1 MRLLVTGG
9 CGFIGS
15 NFIRFALARGLATRV
30 VNLDALSYAGNP
42 ENLADL
48 AGDTRYRFVLG
59 RVEDPAAVAEA
70 MAGCE
75 ACVHFAAESH
85 VDRSIEEAAPF
96 LHTNVV
102 GTQALL
108 DAARKVGL
116 RRFVHVSTDEVY
128 GSLGPEEVSTE
139 ASPLRPRSPYAAS
152 KAAADHL
159 ALAAHETFGLPILI
173 ARPSNNYGP
182 YQFPEKFLPLMITNA
197 LEDQPLPIYGTG
209 RNVREWL
216 FVEECCEALGALLEK
231 GRPGEIYNV
240 GGGTGY
246 ENLAVARQVLAAL
259 GKLES
264 LLTFVPDRPGHDLRY
279 ALDSGKITREVGW
292 RPRVGLAEGLARTI
306 GWYREHE
313 PWWRPLKG
321 ALGRESR
328 GYWS

>member
-1 MRLLVTGG
+1 MNLLVTGG

-15 NFIRFALARGLATRV
+15 NLIRFVLARGLASRV
-30 VNLDALSYAGNP
+30 VNLDALTYAGNA
-42 ENLADL
+42 ENLADV
-48 AGDTRYRFVLG
+48 ARDPRYRFVLG
-59 RVEDPAAVAEA
+59 RVEDPAAVMEA

-75 ACVHFAAESH
+75 ACAHFAAESH

-96 LHTNVV
+96 VRTNVV
-102 GTQALL
+102 GTQVLL
-108 DAARKVGL
+108 DAARKAGV
-116 RRFVHVSTDEVY
+116 RRFLHVSTDEVY
-128 GSLGPEEVSTE
+128 GSLGPDAVATEE
-139 ASPLRPRSPYAAS
+139 SPLHPRSPYAAS

-159 ALAAHETFGLPILI
+159 ALAAFETFGLPVCI

-197 LEDQPLPIYGTG
+197 FQDQPLPIYGTG

-216 FVEECCEALGALLEK
+216 YVEDCCEGLATLLEK
-231 GRPGEIYNV
+231 GRPGQIYNV

-246 ENLAVARQVLAAL
+246 ENLAVARKVVAAL
-259 GKLES
+259 GKPAS

-279 ALDSGKITREVGW
+279 ALDSGKIAREAGW
-292 RPRVGLAEGLARTI
+292 RPRVGLEEGLARTI
-306 GWYREHE
+306 RWYQEHAS
-313 PWWRPLKG
+313 WWRSLKG

>member
-15 NFIRFALARGLATRV
+15 NFIRLVLTRGLATSI

-48 AGDTRYRFVLG
+48 SGDARYRFALG

-70 MAGCE
+70 IAGCE
-75 ACVHFAAESH
+75 VCVHFAAESH
-85 VDRSIEEAAPF
+85 VDRSIEAAAPF
-96 LHTNVV
+96 LRTNVI
-102 GTQALL
+102 GTQVLL
-108 DAARKVGL
+108 DAARKAGV
-116 RRFVHVSTDEVY
+116 RRFLHVSTDEVY
-128 GSLGPEEVSTE
+128 GSLEPEGVSTE

-159 ALAAHETFGLPILI
+159 VLAAHETFGLPVLI

-197 LEDQPLPIYGTG
+197 FEDRPLPIYGTG

-216 FVEECCEALGALLEK
+216 FVEDCCEGLAALLK
-231 GRPGEIYNV
+231 TGRPGEIYNV
-240 GGGTGY
+240 GGGAGH
-246 ENLAVARQVLAAL
+246 ENLSVALRLLAAL
-259 GKLES
+259 GKPES
-264 LLTFVPDRPGHDLRY
+264 LITFVPDRPGHDLRY
-279 ALDSGKITREVGW
+279 ALDSAKIAREVGW
-292 RPRVGLAEGLARTI
+292 RPRVGLEEGLARTI
-306 GWYREHE
+306 HWYREHE
-313 PWWRPLKG
+313 RWWRPLKG
-321 ALGRESR
+321 ALNRETR

>member
-15 NFIRFALARGLATRV
+15 NFIRLVLTRGLATSV
-30 VNLDALSYAGNP
+30 LSLDALTYAGNP

-48 AGDTRYRFVLG
+48 SGDARYRFALG

-85 VDRSIEEAAPF
+85 VDRSIEAAAPF
-96 LHTNVV
+96 LRTNVI

-108 DAARKVGL
+108 DAARKAGV
-116 RRFVHVSTDEVY
+116 RRFLHVSTDEVY
-128 GSLGPEEVSTE
+128 GSLAPQEVSTE

-159 ALAAHETFGLPILI
+159 VLAAHETFGLPVLI

-197 LEDQPLPIYGTG
+197 FEDRPLPIYGTG

-216 FVEECCEALGALLEK
+216 FVEDCCEALAALLK
-231 GRPGEIYNV
+231 TGRPGEIYNV
-240 GGGTGY
+240 GGGPGY
-246 ENLAVARQVLAAL
+246 ENLSVARRLLAAL
-259 GKLES
+259 GKPES
-264 LLTFVPDRPGHDLRY
+264 LITFVPDRPGHDLRY
-279 ALDSGKITREVGW
+279 ALDSGKIACEVGW
-292 RPRVGLAEGLARTI
+292 RPSVGLEEGLARTI
-306 GWYREHE
+306 RWYREHE
-313 PWWRPLKG
+313 GWWRPLKG
-321 ALGRESR
+321 ALNRETR

>member
-15 NFIRFALARGLATRV
+15 NFIRFVLTRGLATSV

-48 AGDTRYRFVLG
+48 SGDARYRFALG

-85 VDRSIEEAAPF
+85 VDRSIEAAAPF
-96 LHTNVV
+96 LRTNVI
-102 GTQALL
+102 GTQVLL
-108 DAARKVGL
+108 DAARKAGL
-116 RRFVHVSTDEVY
+116 RRFLHVSTDEVY
-128 GSLGPEEVSTE
+128 GSLGPQEVSTE
-139 ASPLRPRSPYAAS
+139 TGPLRPRSPYAAS

-159 ALAAHETFGLPILI
+159 VLAAHETFGLPVLI

-197 LEDQPLPIYGTG
+197 FEDRPLPIYGTG

-216 FVEECCEALGALLEK
+216 FVEDCCEGLAALLEK

-240 GGGTGY
+240 GGVTGY
-246 ENLAVARQVLAAL
+246 ENLSVARRLVAAL
-259 GKLES
+259 GKPES
-264 LLTFVPDRPGHDLRY
+264 LITFVPDRPGHDLRY
-279 ALDSGKITREVGW
+279 ALDSGKIAREAGW
-292 RPRVGLAEGLARTI
+292 RPRVGLEEGLARTI
-306 GWYREHE
+306 RWYREHDR
-313 PWWRPLKG
+313 WWRPLKG
-321 ALGRESR
+321 ALNRETR